1 MVYELFFSYYD
12 QNPENDE
19 EMIIG
24 VYSSYEKVEAARN
37 KLLEQPRFKG
47 KEEFFEIH
55 DFKINEPWWDKGFWR
70 ATRSYFIIQLLN
82 GYVIEKEE
90 DHNIEIRNQEE
101 RLVYQGIMD
110 CYYDHKKFLC
120 LKNIETGKIYCLDKQ
135 QAKIQYE
142 ANTYE
147 DMLEFLRERY
157 RIKIFGWKD
166 IFRK

>member
-1 MVYELFFSYYD
+1 
-12 QNPENDE
+12 
-19 EMIIG
+19 
-24 VYSSYEKVEAARN
+24 
-37 KLLEQPRFKG
+37 
-47 KEEFFEIH
+47 
-55 DFKINEPWWDKGFWR
+55 
-70 ATRSYFIIQLLN
+70 
-82 GYVIEKEE
+82 
-90 DHNIEIRNQEE
+90 
-101 RLVYQGIMD
+101 MD